1 MLKICLFGARKMKKK
16 LKLAKDKQ
24 SFLNKMI
31 DYLQHK
37 TQSVCTVNSMMVSQ
51 KLVDVIC
58 VSQHFVV
65 LVLII

>member
-1 MLKICLFGARKMKKK
+1 MKKEEK
-16 LKLAKDKQ
+16 KMSKVKQ
-24 SFLNKMI
+24 SILNKMI

-37 TQSVCTVNSMMVSQ
+37 TQFVCTVNSMMVSQ